1 MDTVFILVEPKR
13 AENVGAAARALKTMG
28 FSELRLVGKPLHE
41 TQGARTLAH
50 GAGELLASVKCY
62 GSLIAATTD
71 IDFVVGT
78 SAKLRHH
85 RRYHLTPQELA
96 ELLLHKQGS
105 IQRAAIVFGREDH
118 GLSNT
123 EIRLCDAL
131 SQVPMATPYP
141 SLNLGQ
147 AVMLYSYT
155 LATLAAPE
163 PDQAHQAHQAHQA
176 QAAQY
181 RALKP
186 KIQKLLNSAG
196 IAKDEKT
203 HLWAMERLAEAK
215 TEDIGFLHFICDKL
229 EQQ

>member
-1 MDTVFILVEPKR
+1 VDTVFILVEPKR

-28 FSELRLVGKPLHE
+28 FSELRLVGNMLHD

-50 GAGELLASVKCY
+50 GAGEILASAKCY
-62 GSLIAATTD
+62 DSLKAATTD

-85 RRYHLTPQELA
+85 RRYHYKPEELV
-96 ELLLHKQGS
+96 ELLLHKHGS

-155 LATLAAPE
+155 LATLANPE
-163 PDQAHQAHQAHQA
+163 PDQTQQSET
-176 QAAQY
+176 AQY

-186 KIQKLLNSAG
+186 KMEQLLNSAG
-196 IAKDEKT
+196 IASDEKT
-203 HLWAMERLAEAK
+203 HLWAMQRLAEAK

-229 EQQ
+229 KRQ

>member
-1 MDTVFILVEPKR
+1 VDTVFILVEPKR

-28 FSELRLVGKPLHE
+28 FSQLRLVGEALHK

-62 GSLIAATTD
+62 GSLKAATTD
-71 IDFVVGT
+71 IDFVIGT

-85 RRYHLTPQELA
+85 RRYHHKPEELA
-96 ELLLHKQGS
+96 ELLLQKHGA

-163 PDQAHQAHQAHQA
+163 PDQAHHA
-176 QAAQY
+176 QAGQY

-186 KIQKLLNSAG
+186 KIQQLLNAAG
-196 IAKDEKT
+196 IASDEKT

-215 TEDIGFLHFICDKL
+215 AEDIGFLHFICDKL
-229 EQQ
+229 KQR